1 MKKKFKFVP
10 LIILICCLV
19 GCNHKNNE
27 RDREYSDCLFMENNV
42 IDLGNYLVA
51 YAVSGKNTHWAKEE
65 NNYIVIQNLITGDNI
80 YIPNDFGKIFD
91 INVTDDSGIKIIYS
105 NRNTIEEIS
114 IPIHFADID
123 DNMWEVDAES
133 EKIILNVR
141 AEYNLLPEVIWS
153 ETIENEEKYD
163 MTFERTS
170 LLYSNVDPEISGE
183 RADYRLT
190 VRDKNGNMIWE
201 QKIINYPVLY
211 EEVHW
216 IKDISGDGYPDI
228 ILCTDYISQP
238 SANTRLNFWVWNA
251 KNRIYEMKSLP
262 DAYVMM
268 PIWNESLS
276 TLMYFQEGFNPY
288 VIDMKMFTLAEEEWE
303 LYAEIRTCS
312 EQETMPVFE
321 NEYQREVY
329 YKELDYIQKEIFY
342 ENGEAVA
349 ESDTEGGPWWD
360 ENSIWYR
367 DSKENEHFYP
377 EGKWKREDVTLNT
390 GEVISKYVQV
400 N

>member
-1 MKKKFKFVP
+1 MKKKFKFFP

-141 AEYNLLPEVIWS
+141 AEYNLLPEVKLS

-170 LLYSNVDPEISGE
+170 LLYSNVYPEISGE

>member
-1 MKKKFKFVP
+1 MKKNFKFFP

-170 LLYSNVDPEISGE
+170 LLYSNVYPEISGE

>member
-1 MKKKFKFVP
+1 
-10 LIILICCLV
+10 
-19 GCNHKNNE
+19 
-27 RDREYSDCLFMENNV
+27 MENNV

-170 LLYSNVDPEISGE
+170 LLYSNVYPEISGE

>member
-170 LLYSNVDPEISGE
+170 LLYSNVYPEISGE

>member
-1 MKKKFKFVP
+1 MKKKFKFFP

-170 LLYSNVDPEISGE
+170 LLYSNVYPEISGE

>member
-1 MKKKFKFVP
+1 MKKKIKFFP

-141 AEYNLLPEVIWS
+141 ADYNLLPKVIWS

-170 LLYSNVDPEISGE
+170 LLYSNVYPEISGE

>member
-1 MKKKFKFVP
+1 MKKKIKFFP

-170 LLYSNVDPEISGE
+170 LLYSNVYPEISGE